1 MSNSIFI
8 VKSNAKIDCRKLLTG
23 TFFWVTT
30 TAVSVP
36 FKATEVRP
44 PWLIALNA
52 YSVKPFKIVYCKV
65 KQPACFEV

>member
-44 PWLIALNA
+44 P
-52 YSVKPFKIVYCKV
+52 
-65 KQPACFEV
+65 